1 MLLQENLKMAS
12 SEIAAA
18 LDLGIIRYSR
28 VWEDW
33 KLLSEGLQV
42 AQDDVILSITR

>member
-1 MLLQENLKMAS
+1 MGS
-12 SEIAAA
+12 SEIATA

-33 KLLSEGLQV
+33 KLLYEGLQV
-42 AQDDVILSITR
+42 ADDDIILCVTR